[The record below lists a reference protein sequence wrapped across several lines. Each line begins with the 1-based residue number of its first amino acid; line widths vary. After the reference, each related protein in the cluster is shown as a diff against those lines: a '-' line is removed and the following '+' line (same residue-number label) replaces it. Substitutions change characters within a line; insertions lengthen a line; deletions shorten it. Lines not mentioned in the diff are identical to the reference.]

1 MPTCHYVR
9 DIAKK
14 KVEETKGVI
23 RNHKSK
29 KDKQYIG
36 QNKKNKQ

>member
-1 MPTCHYVR
+1 MPTCHCVR

>member
-1 MPTCHYVR
+1 MPTCHRVR

-23 RNHKSK
+23 RNRKSK